1 MLKLICHLFKTV
13 QQLFLT
19 IYSVFLITN
28 ANFNIQMESG
38 NTSTDCIIVNQL
50 VTTYIC
56 FNLSVC
62 FLMNNKINTY
72 FIIVTWNGKIHSF
85 FIGTHFI
92 RTSNTEARQN
102 VTGSAEKRRVL
113 SGNTGRLNRILYP
126 VNSVSSGPKYR
137 GSLLKIWI
145 PLKWISCLQ
154 VIFMLF

>member
-72 FIIVTWNGKIHSF
+72 FIVVT
-85 FIGTHFI
+85 
-92 RTSNTEARQN
+92 
-102 VTGSAEKRRVL
+102 
-113 SGNTGRLNRILYP
+113 
-126 VNSVSSGPKYR
+126 
-137 GSLLKIWI
+137 
-145 PLKWISCLQ
+145 
-154 VIFMLF
+154 